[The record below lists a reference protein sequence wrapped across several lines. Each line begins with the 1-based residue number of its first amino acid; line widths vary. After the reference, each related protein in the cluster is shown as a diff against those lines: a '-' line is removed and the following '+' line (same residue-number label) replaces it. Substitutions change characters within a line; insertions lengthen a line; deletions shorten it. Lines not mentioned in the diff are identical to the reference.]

1 MTDRTGGVVVDG
13 SGATITFER
22 MIDAPQ
28 ERVWSLLTD
37 ADWLAS
43 WLAPTRLDLRP
54 GGEIEIDF
62 GEEGGPV
69 VGHITEL
76 DAPRR
81 LAYTWRSV
89 GETES
94 VVEWDLQPLGEKTRL
109 TLVHR
114 ALPKT
119 MSRGYLAGWHAHM
132 DRLAAVVA
140 GDPAPAWEPLFEA
153 ALPLYST
160 AGGSDGSRPRA

>member
-1 MTDRTGGVVVDG
+1 MTNMTGEVAVEG

-22 MIDAPQ
+22 TIEAPQ

-37 ADWLAS
+37 ADSLAC

-81 LAYTWRSV
+81 LAYTWRSA
-89 GETES
+89 GERES
-94 VVEWDLQPLGEKTRL
+94 VVEWDLYPIGGQTRL

-114 ALPKT
+114 ALPAAI
-119 MSRGYLAGWHAHM
+119 SRGYGAGWHAHM

-153 ALPLYST
+153 ALPLYPA
-160 AGGSDGSRPRA
+160 AG

>member
-1 MTDRTGGVVVDG
+1 MTDMTGEVTVEG

-22 MIDAPQ
+22 TIDAPQ
-28 ERVWSLLTD
+28 ERVWRLLTD
-37 ADWLAS
+37 PDSLSS

-89 GETES
+89 GERES
-94 VVEWDLQPLGEKTRL
+94 VVEWELHPYGEQTRL

-114 ALPKT
+114 GLPEA
-119 MSRGYLAGWHAHM
+119 MSRGYGAGWHAHL

-153 ALPLYST
+153 ALPHYPV
-160 AGGSDGSRPRA
+160 AGESGTRPRA

>member
-1 MTDRTGGVVVDG
+1 MTDMPGEVTVEG

-22 MIDAPQ
+22 TIDAPQ
-28 ERVWSLLTD
+28 ERVWRLLTD
-37 ADWLAS
+37 PDSLAS
-43 WLAPTRLDLRP
+43 WLAPARLDPRP

-76 DAPRR
+76 EAPRR
-81 LAYTWRSV
+81 LAYTWRSA
-89 GETES
+89 GEHES
-94 VVEWDLQPLGEKTRL
+94 VVEWELHPHGEQTRL

-114 ALPKT
+114 ALPET
-119 MSRGYLAGWHAHM
+119 MSRGYGAGWHAHLG
-132 DRLAAVVA
+132 RLAAVVE

-153 ALPLYST
+153 ALPLYPA
-160 AGGSDGSRPRA
+160 AGGSD